1 MFSRAFIG
9 IIASSKGGG
18 GVVLTQSIIYDDL
31 NYYPAGSGPDACNP
45 MPLPPPNP
53 PPMPTPIDMWYS
65 GTGGVGDFIYYDA
78 AGTIPVNGSFGWWK
92 TDITGP
98 PLSVQLS
105 FTGEIISTYSC

>member
-9 IIASSKGGG
+9 IIASSRGG
-18 GVVLTQSIIYDDL
+18 GVVLTQSIIYDDP

-45 MPLPPPNP
+45 MPLPPPDP

-78 AGTIPVNGSFGWWK
+78 AGTIPVNGFFGWWK
-92 TDITGP
+92 TDITMP
-98 PLSVQLS
+98 PLSAQIS
-105 FTGEIISTYSC
+105 FTGEILSTYSC